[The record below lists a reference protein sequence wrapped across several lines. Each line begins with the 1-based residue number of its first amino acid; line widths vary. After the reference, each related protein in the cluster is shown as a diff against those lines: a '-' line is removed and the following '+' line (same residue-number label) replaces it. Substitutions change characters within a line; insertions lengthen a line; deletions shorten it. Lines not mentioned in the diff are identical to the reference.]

1 MASLQQPPLKIGL
14 VAPYDLSYPGGVNAH
29 IRSLATSLR
38 KLGHEAIVYG
48 PDSGRGSLEAGEIGV
63 GGAIGIH
70 FGGTVSGMGLN
81 PLLDRKV
88 RKILDSERFDIVH
101 IHEPL
106 TPILPWLFLRNA
118 KAPKVG
124 TFHVHREEGHSV
136 YAAFSWYLKRWAK
149 RLDYRIAVSEAAR
162 QTVAQYF
169 PGDYD
174 MLPNGVDV
182 ARYRDP
188 AEPPALEKGHRNIVF
203 VGRLEGR
210 KGLEYLIR
218 AMPRV
223 LAEVADVRLIVVG
236 DGPERKTCE
245 ELAEEVC
252 PGAVSFVGAVGDD
265 AKAGYLQAADVF
277 CSPATHGESF
287 GIVLLEAMA
296 SGRAIVASAIEGY
309 AGLLVADDA
318 GLLVP
323 PRDPEALA
331 SALVH
336 LLRDET
342 ARRQLGEKAAAAAL
356 KYDWLSIA
364 GRIEEIYRR
373 LIAAKGEALAR

>member
-1 MASLQQPPLKIGL
+1 MASSPPSALKIAL
-14 VAPYDLSYPGGVNAH
+14 VAPYDLSVPGGVNAH
-29 IRSLATSLR
+29 IRSLASSLR
-38 KLGHEAIVYG
+38 KLGHEVIVYG
-48 PDSGRGSLEAGEIGV
+48 PASKRDALEPDEVGL
-63 GGAIGIH
+63 GGALNVH
-70 FGGTVSGMGLN
+70 VGGTVSGMGLN
-81 PLLDRKV
+81 PILDRKV
-88 RKILDSERFDIVH
+88 GKVLQAEDFDVIH

-118 KAPKVG
+118 RAPKVG

-162 QTVAQYF
+162 QTVSRYF

-188 AEPPALEKGHRNIVF
+188 GPSPQLPPGHRNIVF

-223 LAEVADVRLIVVG
+223 LAEVPCARLIVVG
-236 DGPERKTCE
+236 DGPERKACE
-245 ELAEEVC
+245 ELVAAIAPSAVHFA
-252 PGAVSFVGAVGDD
+252 GAVDDD
-265 AKAGYLQAADVF
+265 AKVGYLQAADIF

-296 SGRAIVASAIEGY
+296 AGRPIVASAIEGY

-336 LLRDET
+336 LLHDEA
-342 ARRQLGEKAAAAAL
+342 ARLQLGQRAAAAAL

-373 LIAAKGEALAR
+373 LIAARN

>member
-48 PDSGRGSLEAGEIGV
+48 PDSRRGSLEAGEIGV

-106 TPILPWLFLRNA
+106 TPILPWLFLGNA

-188 AEPPALEKGHRNIVF
+188 AEPPALEKGYRNIVF